1 MVMSKHYDQH
11 YFFADRYG
19 GKKYRDPSGKLKE
32 FGYYAGG
39 LWNFQGILNKL
50 IELLGY
56 PHSVLDVGSGCGGW
70 PATCAAN
77 GIEALGLEFSQ
88 YAIDHAIL
96 GGEKYLKRWDVTQV
110 PWPVDHKYDWVTMI
124 DLLEHIFAEDVDRVI
139 AEAKRVAR
147 KWIIAKICTAQR
159 PEEVY
164 SAPKL
169 DSYEEVYRKAAED
182 GYEWLVVSGHV
193 TSQFPEFWR
202 KKFEDKE
209 WRLRDDLAERFKKE
223 LRLPEDWRTT
233 IFAERVNWFEM
244 EFGRKP

>member
-1 MVMSKHYDQH
+1 MEPHYSKK
-11 YFFADRYG
+11 YFFAEKYG
-19 GKKYRDPSGKLKE
+19 FKKYKRPNGSIGE
-32 FGYYAGG
+32 FGYTYGG

-56 PHSVLDVGSGCGGW
+56 PHSILDLGSGCGGFV
-70 PATCAAN
+70 AVAN
-77 GIEALGLEFSQ
+77 DVFGIEALGLEFSQ
-88 YAIDHAIL
+88 YAIDHAII
-96 GGEKYLKRWDVTQV
+96 GAKKYLKRWDVTV
-110 PWPVDHKYDWVTMI
+110 TPWPVNHKYDIVSMI
-124 DLLEHIFAEDVDRVI
+124 DLLEHIFAQDVDRVI

-169 DSYEEVYRKAAED
+169 DSYEEVYRKAVED

-202 KKFEDKE
+202 KKFQDKK
-209 WRLRDDLAERFKKE
+209 WRIRDDLAEKFKKD
-223 LRLPEDWRTT
+223 LNLPPDWRCT
-233 IFAERVNWFEM
+233 IICENVDWFFD
-244 EFGRKP
+244 EFGRR